1 MKTPRTL
8 WMAIASSLA
17 TVLCAQDAAT
27 KTRTWR
33 LGVSALPG
41 IAFRRLVPTQGNDLW
56 SNYIAGRNSYE
67 EPRFAYGGRLIC
79 ALDLSSR
86 FSMEGGLGYSLMGY
100 QLNMDALTY
109 GDMIDPNRGFI
120 YQINYINPIA
130 IRYSFHYLELP
141 LRLVLHCGKGRLRS
155 ITGAGLTTGYLLKS
169 TTTSVMGNADG
180 SIDRNTSESSTDH
193 NTIGLFPT
201 LSSGVSYTLND
212 QLELR
217 LETQACYGV
226 LRLIDAPVTAHVWSA
241 GVGFSA
247 MWRL

>member
-1 MKTPRTL
+1 ML
-8 WMAIASSLA
+8 GAS
-17 TVLCAQDAAT
+17 
-27 KTRTWR
+27 
-33 LGVSALPG
+33 VSPG
-41 IAFRRLVPTQGNDLW
+41 IAFRVLAPTEGNDLW

-86 FSMEGGLGYSLMGY
+86 FSVEGGLGYTLMGY

-109 GDMIDPNRGFI
+109 GDAIDPNRGFI

-155 ITGAGLTTGYLLKS
+155 ITGAGLSTGYLLKS

-180 SIDRNTSESSTDH
+180 STDRSTSESSTDY
-193 NTIGLFPT
+193 NTVCLFPT
-201 LSSGVSYTLND
+201 LSSGVSYALND
-212 QLELR
+212 HLELR
-217 LETQACYGV
+217 LEPQARYGV
-226 LRLIDAPVTAHVWSA
+226 LRLIDEPVTAHLWSA
-241 GVGFSA
+241 GVGFGC
-247 MWRL
+247 MWLL